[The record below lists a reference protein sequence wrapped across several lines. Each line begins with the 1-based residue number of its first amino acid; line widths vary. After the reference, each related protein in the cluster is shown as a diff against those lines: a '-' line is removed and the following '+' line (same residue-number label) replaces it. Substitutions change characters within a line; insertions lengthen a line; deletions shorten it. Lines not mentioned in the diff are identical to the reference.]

1 VNAEIVE
8 LDTRVPENMS
18 ATTRPHVLYDVKI
31 PMRDNVKL
39 AANIYFPGHG
49 ERFPVLLNVTPYVK
63 DSAYRASV
71 RSMIWTFVR
80 SGYVVVHVDVRGRGN
95 SEGRFTPFFQ
105 EIEDGYDTLEWC
117 GTQLWSNGRV
127 GTFGKSYG
135 GIAQLYPMR
144 LGSKYHKAAF
154 VECAPSMNPFHDC
167 TAYAFGVF
175 MPIMRLWQ
183 TLLTGRTNKEEI
195 YDGGFDWESWAN
207 VRPMKEWASKV
218 GLSEDIYSV
227 IYDHETYDSFFKHIW
242 EDDMVERMS
251 VPCYFVTGW
260 FDDSMSGALDHFP
273 ALTKRHPDP
282 KMRQSH
288 KLLIGPWAH
297 ALSAPF
303 HSDSKIGDFCYGNHS
318 VVPLDLEAVRWF
330 DYCLKNIDNGVG
342 QEPPV
347 RIFLMAANKWMDFPE
362 FPPSYTTE
370 KSLYLT
376 ANGPSNTLHGKG
388 MLDEAVAG
396 TSESSTFIYNPSNP
410 APTPFWKEA
419 FQNGT
424 NEDLRYIQRRK
435 DVLVFTSKPLRQP
448 INVVGMLSVE
458 LFVSTSATDT
468 DFVTRLSDVGP
479 DGYAQRLQHGI
490 VRLRYRDG
498 FERAKPVRP
507 DEVVKVTVGMSATCH
522 QFRKSHMVRLEVT
535 SSAYPSYAPN
545 FNTGESAWEET
556 EPIAAKQIVY
566 HSSKYPS
573 RLILPLLQ
581 NPKFA
586 HEWKPARWKSHRGR
600 RASMYL

>member
-1 VNAEIVE
+1 MVE
-8 LDTRVPENMS
+8 LDTRIAEGPSDMS
-18 ATTRPHVLYDVKI
+18 RPHVLFDVKI
-31 PMRDNVKL
+31 PMRDNTKL
-39 AANIYFPGHG
+39 AANIYLPGHG
-49 ERFPVLLNVTPYVK
+49 EKFPVLLNVTPYIK
-63 DSAYRASV
+63 DSANRASV

-80 SGYVVVHVDVRGRGN
+80 SGYVVVHADVRGRGN
-95 SEGRFTPFFQ
+95 SEGTFTPFFQ

-117 GTQLWSNGRV
+117 GTQPWSNGRV

-135 GIAQLYPMR
+135 GLAQLYPMR

-167 TAYAFGVF
+167 TAYGFGVF

-195 YDGGFDWESWAN
+195 YDSGFDWESWAN
-207 VRPMKEWASKV
+207 VRPMKEWASRV
-218 GLSEDIYSV
+218 GLSEDIYSI
-227 IYDHETYDSFFKHIW
+227 IYDHETYDSFFKHVW
-242 EDDMVERMS
+242 EDEMVERMS

-273 ALTKRHPDP
+273 ALTRKHPDP
-282 KMRQSH
+282 RVRQSH

-297 ALSAPF
+297 TLSAPF
-303 HSDSKIGDFCYGNHS
+303 HNESKIGDFDYGKHS
-318 VVPLDLEAVRWF
+318 IVPLDKEAVRWF
-330 DYCLKNIDNGVG
+330 NYRLKNIENGID

-347 RIFLMAANKWMDFPE
+347 RIFLMGANKWMDYEAFPL
-362 FPPSYTTE
+362 SNTTE
-370 KSLYLT
+370 KIFYL
-376 ANGPSNTLHGKG
+376 AASGPSNTLHGRG
-388 MLDEAVAG
+388 MLSDTQG
-396 TSESSTFIYNPSNP
+396 TSESSTFIYDPSNP

-435 DVLVFTSKPLRQP
+435 DVLVFTSRPLRQP

-468 DFVTRLSDVGP
+468 DFVTRLSDVRQ

-490 VRLRYRDG
+490 SRLRYRDG
-498 FERAKPVRP
+498 FERAKTVKP
-507 DEVVKVTVGMSATCH
+507 DEIVKIKVSMSGTSH
-522 QFRKSHMVRLEVT
+522 QFKKNHRVRLEVT

-545 FNTGESAWEET
+545 LNTGLSAWEET
-556 EPIAAKQIVY
+556 EPIKAKQTVY
-566 HSSKYPS
+566 HSNKYPS
-573 RLILPLLQ
+573 KLIIPLLVK
-581 NPKFA
+581 PKFTQ
-586 HEWKPARWKSHRGR
+586 EWKPSRWKS
-600 RASMYL
+600 